1 MIRLIVSVFQFLAS
15 IYSIH
20 SENYHDNVL
29 FIKGHNQGENTYKL
43 SINQFITMKPIMENP
58 LYHFTNGTYN
68 GSLSEELVPESI
80 DWRERGIITNVKNQ
94 GKCGSCWV
102 FSATGAI
109 ESVNAIDTGELK
121 NVSEQQLMDCSQDYG
136 NNGCQGGLMDNAFKY
151 VISNGICSEDEYPY
165 TGERGMCQ
173 PCNTTI
179 TIDDYKDVIPN
190 SEYIL
195 KRVVAQQP
203 VSAAIQANLRSFQ
216 FYSSG
221 IYSDPMCGSKLDH
234 GILIVGYGY
243 DEQYDLDYWIIKNSW
258 GPHWG
263 ENGYIRIQ
271 RNIEN
276 RSGLCGITLQPSIPL
291 ITD

>member
-20 SENYHDNVL
+20 SENYHNNVL
-29 FIKGHNQGENTYKL
+29 FIKEHNQGENTYKL

-58 LYHFTNGTYN
+58 LYQFTNGTYN

-94 GKCGSCWV
+94 GKCGSCWA

-221 IYSDPMCGSKLDH
+221 IYSDPMCGNKLDH